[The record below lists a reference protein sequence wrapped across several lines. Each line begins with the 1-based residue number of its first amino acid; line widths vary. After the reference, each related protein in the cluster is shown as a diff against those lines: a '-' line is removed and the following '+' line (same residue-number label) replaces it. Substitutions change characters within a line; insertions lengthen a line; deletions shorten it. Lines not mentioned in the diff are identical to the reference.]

1 MKEYKEKVKRNYT
14 IEDLEQL
21 LDNIPYEVY
30 MKDLDG
36 KYTYANK
43 ACADRVNLKKEEI
56 IGRRDYD
63 FRTEEMAKICIEGDK
78 AVLAKG
84 KDTFIEDRI
93 TDGDIETAYELFKTI
108 VYNSETQSQ
117 MIGRIAKFIITD
129 RSMSKYLINNFGN
142 LMNNSEELNNSIVNN
157 EILSKLN
164 DATKADDVALYIY
177 DVKTRKMDMDTYIGK
192 NNLLFPKQ
200 YVINDDIKELYF
212 ENKECEIIEEMSGG
226 GRRYIYLL
234 KNSSRLLGCMHVY
247 YKREPDDLDIDFI
260 KYICLILSFIE
271 AKKILADNLSEEL
284 KMRKETQKKLQ
295 MMIDSTIDIYGLAQT
310 RGNKFVWLETSR
322 RCREI
327 IGWTVKELNTRNYLE
342 FIHPKDRKRVEE
354 TVLLNR
360 NKSCNFMF
368 SVLCKDGTW
377 KTLDTCVNYL
387 TGNIYMIGAKDI
399 TLLTEL
405 KKDKKELE
413 VIVEREALK
422 TEFFANLSHEFKTPL
437 NIILSTVQ
445 VILEFMKTN
454 SRYPDYE
461 KFDKYMKSIKQNS
474 YRLVKLTNNI
484 IDMTKI
490 DGGFYEINMGNYN
503 IVEIIEN
510 IVQSVAGYIK
520 DNKRNIVFDT
530 EEEEIMTACDPT
542 QIERIILNILSN
554 AMKFTY
560 AGGNISVNMD
570 VSRENDKV
578 IISIGND
585 GQPLNADD
593 TKKIFERF
601 TQSEQLFT
609 RSAEGSGIGLALV
622 KSLVEMHGGRIY
634 VNTEVI
640 EGTEFCIE
648 LPIRKI
654 MNSRNHCVHAKNLN
668 SKVEKFAVE
677 FSDIYD

>member
-1 MKEYKEKVKRNYT
+1 MKVNKDKVKRSYT

-30 MKDLDG
+30 LKDLNG
-36 KYTYANK
+36 KYLYANK
-43 ACADRVNLKKEEI
+43 ACADRVDLKKEEI
-56 IGRRDYD
+56 IGRKDRD

-93 TDGDIETAYELFKTI
+93 TEGNVETAYELYKTI
-108 VYNSETQSQ
+108 VHNQETQSQ
-117 MIGRIAKFIITD
+117 MIGGIAKFIVID
-129 RSMSKYLINNFGN
+129 KSVSNYLVNNFEYF
-142 LMNNSEELNNSIVNN
+142 MNNSQGLNISIINN
-157 EILSKLN
+157 EILSKLK
-164 DATKADDVALYIY
+164 DTTKADDVALYLY
-177 DVKTRKMDMDTYIGK
+177 DFQTQSMNKDTHIGR

-200 YVINDDIKELYF
+200 YMISEDIKELYF
-212 ENKECEIIEEMSGG
+212 QNMECEIVEKINDGA
-226 GRRYIYLL
+226 RYIYIL
-234 KNSSRLLGCMHVY
+234 KNNSQLLGCMHVY
-247 YKREPDDLDIDFI
+247 HKKEPDDIGSDFV
-260 KYICLILSFIE
+260 KYVCLVLSFIE

-284 KMRKETQKKLQ
+284 KMRRETQKKLQ
-295 MMIDSTIDIYGLAQT
+295 MMIDSAIDIYALAQT
-310 RGNKFVWLETSR
+310 KDNKFVWLETSR
-322 RCREI
+322 RCSKI
-327 IGWTVKELNTRNYLE
+327 IGWTVEELNTRDYFE
-342 FIHPKDRKRVEE
+342 FIHPKDRERVKE
-354 TVLLNR
+354 TVGKNR
-360 NKSCNFMF
+360 NKSCNCMF
-368 SVLCKDGTW
+368 SVLCKDGQW
-377 KTLDTCVNYL
+377 KTLDTCINYL
-387 TGNIYMIGAKDI
+387 TDNIYMISAKDI

-405 KKDKKELE
+405 KKDKEQLE
-413 VIVEREALK
+413 VIVERETLR

-454 SRYPDYE
+454 NRYPDYE
-461 KFDKYMKSIKQNS
+461 KFDKYMKNIKQNS

-520 DNKRNIVFDT
+520 DNKRNIIFDT
-530 EEEEIMTACDPT
+530 AEEEIMTACDPT

-560 AGGNISVNMD
+560 SGGNINVDMD
-570 VSRENDKV
+570 LSQENDKV
-578 IISIGND
+578 IIKIGND
-585 GQPLNADD
+585 GQPLKPDD
-593 TKKIFERF
+593 AKKIFERF

-609 RSAEGSGIGLALV
+609 RSTEGSGIGLALV

-634 VNTEVI
+634 VNKEVT

-648 LPIRKI
+648 LPIRTI
-654 MNSRNHCVHAKNLN
+654 MDSQKECVLAKNLN